1 MIFPMIP
8 PIMTPPE
15 PPTTDDYRVFDI
27 IAEYQRR
34 KGQLPPLDIK
44 DSENN
49 TIADTADIFP
59 LWIKYG
65 DFIYS
70 QSKLVVSVVE
80 NEPLGG
86 GYIFAEWENFCARN
100 ADNLKRMIDALFST
114 YNPIS
119 NYDMIE
125 KSVDGETLDEIETTP
140 SGKTI
145 TKSYAAGLNSSGDG
159 ALTGKNETSFENAKS
174 TTSPKN
180 TKSVTLDSETLAN
193 VHKATQHILT
203 RSGNI
208 GVTTSA
214 QMITQEIELR
224 VVDLIDDFVKRF
236 FDKYTRYVG

>member
-15 PPTTDDYRVFDI
+15 PPTSDDYRVFDI
-27 IAEYQRR
+27 LQES
-34 KGQLPPLDIK
+34 G
-44 DSENN
+44 
-49 TIADTADIFP
+49 IADTDNILQITVDGEEIVDYTTVYN
-59 LWIKYG
+59 LWTKRQDYV
-65 DFIYS
+65 YS
-70 QSKLVVSVVE
+70 QSKLNHFYLRGE
-80 NEPLGG
+80 EIDG
-86 GYIFAEWENFCARN
+86 GYIFADWSDFIARN
-100 ADNLKRMIDALFST
+100 GENLVRMLAALYST

>member
-15 PPTTDDYRVFDI
+15 PPTTNDYRVFDI
-27 IAEYQRR
+27 LQES
-34 KGQLPPLDIK
+34 G
-44 DSENN
+44 
-49 TIADTADIFP
+49 IADTDNILQITVDGDEIVDFDTVYN
-59 LWIKYG
+59 LWTKRQDYV
-65 DFIYS
+65 YS
-70 QSKLVVSVVE
+70 QSKLNHFYLRGVE
-80 NEPLGG
+80 IDG
-86 GYIFAEWENFCARN
+86 GYIFAEWSYFISRNGEN
-100 ADNLKRMIDALFST
+100 LVRMLAALFST

-159 ALTGKNETSFENAKS
+159 ALTGKNETTFENAKS
-174 TTSPKN
+174 TTTPKN

>member
-15 PPTTDDYRVFDI
+15 PPTTNDYRVFDI
-27 IAEYQRR
+27 LQES
-34 KGQLPPLDIK
+34 G
-44 DSENN
+44 
-49 TIADTADIFP
+49 IADTDNILQITVDGDEIVDFDTVYN
-59 LWIKYG
+59 LWTKRQDYV
-65 DFIYS
+65 YS
-70 QSKLVVSVVE
+70 QSKLNHFYLHGVE
-80 NEPLGG
+80 IDG
-86 GYIFAEWENFCARN
+86 GYIFAEWSYFISRNGEN
-100 ADNLKRMIDALFST
+100 LVRMIAALYSD
-114 YNPIS
+114 YNPIN

-224 VVDLIDDFVKRF
+224 VIDLIDDFVKRF
-236 FDKYTRYVG
+236 FDMYTRYVG

>member
-15 PPTTDDYRVFDI
+15 PPTTNDYRVFDI
-27 IAEYQRR
+27 LQES
-34 KGQLPPLDIK
+34 G
-44 DSENN
+44 
-49 TIADTADIFP
+49 IADTDNILQITVDGDEIVDYTTVYN
-59 LWIKYG
+59 LWTKRQDYV
-65 DFIYS
+65 YS
-70 QSKLVVSVVE
+70 QSKLNHFYLRGE
-80 NEPLGG
+80 EIDG
-86 GYIFAEWENFCARN
+86 GYIFADWSDFIARN
-100 ADNLKRMIDALFST
+100 GENLVRMLAALYSD

-125 KSVDGETLDEIETTP
+125 KAIDGETLDEIETMP

-159 ALTGKNETSFENAKS
+159 ALTNKNETTFENAKS
-174 TTSPKN
+174 TTTPKN

-214 QMITQEIELR
+214 QMITQEIQLR

>member
-15 PPTTDDYRVFDI
+15 PPTTNDYRVFDI
-27 IAEYQRR
+27 LQES
-34 KGQLPPLDIK
+34 G
-44 DSENN
+44 
-49 TIADTADIFP
+49 IADTDNILQITVDGDEIVDYNTVYN
-59 LWIKYG
+59 LWTKRQDYV
-65 DFIYS
+65 YS
-70 QSKLVVSVVE
+70 QSKLNHFYLRGE
-80 NEPLGG
+80 EIDG
-86 GYIFAEWENFCARN
+86 GYIFADWSDFIARN
-100 ADNLKRMIDALFST
+100 GENLVRMLAALYST

-125 KSVDGETLDEIETTP
+125 KAIDGETLDEIEIMP

-159 ALTGKNETSFENAKS
+159 ALTNKNETTFENAKS

-214 QMITQEIELR
+214 QMITQEIKLR

>member
-15 PPTTDDYRVFDI
+15 PPTTNDYRVFDI
-27 IAEYQRR
+27 LQES
-34 KGQLPPLDIK
+34 G
-44 DSENN
+44 
-49 TIADTADIFP
+49 IADTDNILQITVDGEEIVDYTTVYN
-59 LWIKYG
+59 LWTKRQDYV
-65 DFIYS
+65 YS
-70 QSKLVVSVVE
+70 QSKLNHFYLRGE
-80 NEPLGG
+80 EIDG
-86 GYIFAEWENFCARN
+86 GYIFADWSDFIARN
-100 ADNLKRMIDALFST
+100 GENLVRMLAALYSD
-114 YNPIS
+114 YNPIN

>member
-15 PPTTDDYRVFDI
+15 QPTTNDYRVFDI
-27 IAEYQRR
+27 LQESAIA
-34 KGQLPPLDIK
+34 
-44 DSENN
+44 DSDNILQITVDGDEIVDFN
-49 TIADTADIFP
+49 TIYN
-59 LWIKYG
+59 LWTKRQDYV
-65 DFIYS
+65 YS
-70 QSKLVVSVVE
+70 QSKLNHFYLRGE
-80 NEPLGG
+80 EIDG
-86 GYIFAEWENFCARN
+86 GYIFADWSDFIARN
-100 ADNLKRMIDALFST
+100 GENLVRMLAALYST

-159 ALTGKNETSFENAKS
+159 ALTGKNETTFENAKS
-174 TTSPKN
+174 TTTPKN

>member
-15 PPTTDDYRVFDI
+15 PPTSDDYRVFDI
-27 IAEYQRR
+27 LQES
-34 KGQLPPLDIK
+34 G
-44 DSENN
+44 
-49 TIADTADIFP
+49 IADTDNILQITVDGEEIVDYITVYN
-59 LWIKYG
+59 LWTKRQDYV
-65 DFIYS
+65 YS
-70 QSKLVVSVVE
+70 QSKLNHFYLRGE
-80 NEPLGG
+80 EIDG
-86 GYIFAEWENFCARN
+86 GYIFADWSDFIARN
-100 ADNLKRMIDALFST
+100 GENLVRMLAALYST